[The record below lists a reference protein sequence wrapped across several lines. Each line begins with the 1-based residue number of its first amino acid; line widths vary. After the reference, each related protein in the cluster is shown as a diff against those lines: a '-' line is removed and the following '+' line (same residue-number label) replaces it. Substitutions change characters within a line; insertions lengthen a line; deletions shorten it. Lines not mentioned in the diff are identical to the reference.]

1 MPSAIARIAALR
13 YRANEHRKIAATSRF
28 PGDWLFQA
36 LKFESR
42 ADIIAEAMKR
52 GKPVP
57 RVDFSNEPFR
67 G

>member
-36 LKFESR
+36 LKFDSR
-42 ADIIAEAMKR
+42 ADVIWEAVKA

-57 RVDFSNEPFR
+57 KVDFGNEPFR